1 MKKSKISNTHTI
13 EDPKLYPYVIQ
24 MDQYGY
30 ALNKYVEAENN
41 TRIKTIAYLSS
52 LEQCLDRL
60 AKELHGEGQNQLS
73 HARAAHRAHAADGAG
88 ARQRRR
94 LAHRRDGARRRH
106 CARGGVLFAAVH
118 AGARGRV
125 LHGGVQQVGHD
136 CHLQPGAEL
145 VHEPDGGRADP
156 LCGHAGVGRQPGAQH

>member
-60 AKELHGEGQNQLS
+60 AKDFARSKDYTSLQDFIDTMKIKLEEVKELTNNI
-73 HARAAHRAHAADGAG
+73 
-88 ARQRRR
+88 
-94 LAHRRDGARRRH
+94 
-106 CARGGVLFAAVH
+106 
-118 AGARGRV
+118 
-125 LHGGVQQVGHD
+125 
-136 CHLQPGAEL
+136 
-145 VHEPDGGRADP
+145 
-156 LCGHAGVGRQPGAQH
+156 